1 MSDAETS
8 ESFLSLRRTA
18 TRLGVPAAWLR
29 SEAQAGRVPHLR
41 AGRRILFNPVAV
53 ERVLLERAIREAQ
66 GGGDV

>member
-8 ESFLSLRRTA
+8 ESFLSLRHTA

-41 AGRRILFNPVAV
+41 AGRRILFNPAAV
-53 ERVLLERAIREAQ
+53 ERVLLERANREAQ